1 MDNYEP
7 DPHTEQC
14 KERAQYL
21 RDKIMPIFTDRVEAI
36 WGAIENGQVSE
47 VDEFMMNEFIEASRM
62 VFDGVHDVR
71 RAVLQIRVS
80 TKEDTSGKACHPALK
95 KSFSTCFF
103 LNFFLFPFF
112 SRKNL
117 ADPSQLKFG
126 KICPITTTLKYR
138 PQTMNAQKSSLK
150 PFTSKLFASNS
161 TGLLKVFWRTHFSL
175 FLLSLLFL
183 LFPIFV
189 IFLSILSFH
198 LSFSP
203 TRICMI
209 STHNRM
215 FYCIYLELCR

>member
-1 MDNYEP
+1 
-7 DPHTEQC
+7 
-14 KERAQYL
+14 
-21 RDKIMPIFTDRVEAI
+21 MPIFTDRVEAI

-80 TKEDTSGKACHPALK
+80 TKEDTSRKACHHALK
-95 KSFSTCFF
+95 KKLFLHVSFSISF
-103 LNFFLFPFF
+103 FF

-138 PQTMNAQKSSLK
+138 PQTMNAQKLSLK

-175 FLLSLLFL
+175 FL
-183 LFPIFV
+183 
-189 IFLSILSFH
+189 
-198 LSFSP
+198 
-203 TRICMI
+203 
-209 STHNRM
+209 
-215 FYCIYLELCR
+215 

>member
-1 MDNYEP
+1 MFLS
-7 DPHTEQC
+7 QF
-14 KERAQYL
+14 L
-21 RDKIMPIFTDRVEAI
+21 
-36 WGAIENGQVSE
+36 
-47 VDEFMMNEFIEASRM
+47 
-62 VFDGVHDVR
+62 
-71 RAVLQIRVS
+71 
-80 TKEDTSGKACHPALK
+80 
-95 KSFSTCFF
+95 SFA
-103 LNFFLFPFF
+103 FF

-126 KICPITTTLKYR
+126 KICPITTTLKYP

-161 TGLLKVFWRTHFSL
+161 TGLLKVFWRPHFSL

-215 FYCIYLELCR
+215 FLLHLFRTLPMTYQKLHLTTPKAGSVTQHCHARLELLPNRMREHSIRTISR